1 MNLSKYRSNADSS
14 MMQEDASVIKPS
26 NNSELS
32 EVLCEVVVYIQ
43 KDSDRSLLLGDED
56 AQTVND
62 FMFFQK
68 IIQMR
73 IKRKWWKQM
82 LHCFEPRP
90 LQVGRVG
97 VNS

>member
-1 MNLSKYRSNADSS
+1 

-73 IKRKWWKQM
+73 IKRK
-82 LHCFEPRP
+82 
-90 LQVGRVG
+90 
-97 VNS
+97 

>member
-26 NNSELS
+26 NNSCQRFCVKLI
-32 EVLCEVVVYIQ
+32 VYIQ

-68 IIQMR
+68 NNSNENQEKV
-73 IKRKWWKQM
+73 IKTNALSHAPCRWAA
-82 LHCFEPRP
+82 
-90 LQVGRVG
+90 VG